1 MREYCRVFRL
11 MMRRSLFWQLFWS
24 YLAAV
29 VGTAGTAAL
38 LHVLWDSGLLAA
50 LGGVAVGLG
59 IGAVVAGRQAGQTG
73 RFLRHL
79 TRILDRFAQGDLGHT
94 APLPDP
100 EELADLAAAVNR
112 LANALQSRMQELAR
126 QWNEREAILA
136 SMAEGVLAVDEDER
150 IISLNAAAAEL
161 LGVSGAQAIGRSLQ
175 EVVRN
180 PALQRLVA
188 DVLRRQAA
196 ASDEIQLLQAP
207 DDPRLLHAQGSVL
220 YDAAEKP
227 HGALVVLHDLTRLKQ
242 LENLRRDFVANV
254 SHELKTPVTSIKGY
268 VETLLEGAVE
278 RPEDVARFLRIISS
292 QADRLQALIDDLLT
306 LSRLDEGPEK
316 MEISLGRQPLAP
328 VLRAA
333 IETCRP
339 KAESKGIQIALACEE
354 ALAARLNAVLL
365 EQAVVNLVD
374 NAIKYSPAGQ
384 MVWVE
389 ATAGPSEIEIRVV
402 DRGCGIPREHLP
414 RIFERFYRVDKA
426 RSRELGGTGLG
437 LAIVKHIAQA
447 HGGRTSVTSTPGQ
460 GSTFSIHLPAA

>member
-1 MREYCRVFRL
+1 MI
-11 MMRRSLFWQLFWS
+11 RRSLFWQLFRS
-24 YLAAV
+24 LLAAV
-29 VGTAGTAAL
+29 LGTAIVTAAAWW
-38 LHVLWDSGLLAA
+38 VWRSPPLAA
-50 LGGVAVGLG
+50 GAGVAGGVAIAAL
-59 IGAVVAGRQAGQTG
+59 VAARLARQTG

-79 TRILDRFAQGDLGHT
+79 ARMLDRFAQGDLGHK

-112 LANALQSRMQELAR
+112 LANALHSRMQELVR
-126 QWNEREAILA
+126 QRNEREAILA
-136 SMAEGVLAVDEDER
+136 SMAEGVLAVDEEER

-161 LGVSGAQAIGRSLQ
+161 IGVSREQAVGRSLQ

-180 PALQRLVA
+180 PALHRLVS
-188 DVLRRQAA
+188 DVLGRQAA
-196 ASDEIQLLQAP
+196 ASDEIQLLRSP
-207 DDPRLLHAQGSVL
+207 EEPLLLHAQGSVL

-227 HGALVVLHDLTRLKQ
+227 HGALVVLHDVTPLKR
-242 LENLRRDFVANV
+242 LENVRRDFVANV

-268 VETLLEGAVE
+268 VETLLDGTVD
-278 RPEDVARFLRIISS
+278 RPEDVARFLRIIAS
-292 QADRLQALIDDLLT
+292 QAERLQALIDDLLT

-316 MEISLGRQPLAP
+316 MEISLDRQALAP

-333 IETCRP
+333 METCRP
-339 KAESKGIQIALACEE
+339 KAESKQIQMELACDERIH
-354 ALAARLNAVLL
+354 ARLNPVLL

-374 NAIKYSPAGQ
+374 NAIKYSPPGQSVRVEVAAG
-384 MVWVE
+384 
-389 ATAGPSEIEIRVV
+389 ATEIEIRVV
-402 DRGCGIPREHLP
+402 DHGCGIPREHLP

-460 GSTFSIHLPAA
+460 GSTFCIHLPV

>member
-1 MREYCRVFRL
+1 MG
-11 MMRRSLFWQLFWS
+11 
-24 YLAAV
+24 LAAV
-29 VGTAGTAAL
+29 VAMRL
-38 LHVLWDSGLLAA
+38 S
-50 LGGVAVGLG
+50 
-59 IGAVVAGRQAGQTG
+59 RQTG

-79 TRILDRFAQGDLGHT
+79 GRILDRFAQGDLGHT

-100 EELADLAAAVNR
+100 EELADLATAVNR
-112 LANALQSRMQELAR
+112 LANALQSRMQELVR

-150 IISLNAAAAEL
+150 ILSLNAAAAEL
-161 LGVSGAQAIGRSLQ
+161 IGVPRAQAIGRSLQ

-180 PALQRLVA
+180 PALQRLVS

-196 ASDEIQLLQAP
+196 ASDEIQLLQSP
-207 DDPRLLHAQGSVL
+207 DEPRLLHAQGSVL

-227 HGALVVLHDLTRLKQ
+227 RGALVVLHDVTRLKQ

-268 VETLLEGAVE
+268 VETLLDGSVD
-278 RPEDVARFLRIISS
+278 RPEDTVRFLRIIAA
-292 QADRLQALIDDLLT
+292 QAERLQALIDDLLT

-316 MEISLGRQPLAP
+316 MEISLERQPLAP

-333 IETCRP
+333 IEACRP
-339 KAESKGIQIALACEE
+339 KAESKHIPIELACDER
-354 ALAARLNAVLL
+354 LVARLNAVLL

-374 NAIKYSPAGQ
+374 NAIKNSPPGQ
-384 MVWVE
+384 AVRVE
-389 ATAGPSEIEIRVV
+389 AAAGPSEIEIRVV

-460 GSTFSIHLPAA
+460 GSTFSIHLPAG